1 MVPDTRRRLEDQPAN
16 RRWSRAWDPV
26 GRPGVG
32 PGLFDCCEGCC
43 RSQRDLSADE
53 GGGDEETRTPDPL
66 LAKEMLCQLSYVP
79 AMSFREV
86 VGAPGLEPGTSA
98 LSGPRSNQ
106 LSYAPRRHCRPSH
119 RCRHLCCRTSQ
130 SPADD
135 GKAAHRVCAFA
146 SQATPPPM
154 SVPAIRSTDLAVWSQ
169 SELGPHGT
177 ASRSSCLTWDAFL
190 PPPPKQERKEACSLE
205 RR

>member
-1 MVPDTRRRLEDQPAN
+1 VRDGIVLIGVLLDHHGEIMIVRPAALRPAVFRPSLLPSSIQLLRCTAEAVPRVALGPASLQLSAGRWALARAHGSGGNRWVPDTRRRLEDQPAN

-79 AMSFREV
+79 GYRSAMWWAHLDSNQ
-86 VGAPGLEPGTSA
+86 
-98 LSGPRSNQ
+98 GPRPYQ
-106 LSYAPRRHCRPSH
+106 GRAL
-119 RCRHLCCRTSQ
+119 TS
-130 SPADD
+130 
-135 GKAAHRVCAFA
+135 
-146 SQATPPPM
+146 
-154 SVPAIRSTDLAVWSQ
+154 
-169 SELGPHGT
+169 
-177 ASRSSCLTWDAFL
+177 
-190 PPPPKQERKEACSLE
+190 
-205 RR
+205 